1 MAISSKKISG
11 FRELTKLNG
20 EEYLMVA
27 FNNRSYKVKT
37 SLFTSDIIE
46 SIEQS
51 VVKGDGASSP
61 IKIKT
66 RAGEQYTFY
75 VKNGQKG
82 SEGDPGEDGKKGQT
96 GNAGIAL
103 YNTDFDDR
111 ILNTLDGTDG
121 EGNDLSNDELTSYA
135 LSAMQGTV
143 LNDKLELLA
152 EEYLS
157 QEEYDIRVNMNQIY
171 PNVKYFI
178 ISDES
183 IEEEIPEE
191 SGE

>member
-11 FRELTKLNG
+11 FRELSELSG
-20 EEYLMVA
+20 DEYLMVA

-51 VVKGDGASSP
+51 VVKGDEAVSP

-66 RAGEQYTFY
+66 KAGDEYTFY
-75 VKNGQKG
+75 VKNGRKG
-82 SEGDPGEDGKKGQT
+82 STGDTGKQGAKGET
-96 GNAGIAL
+96 GNTGIAL
-103 YNTDFDDR
+103 YNTDFEDR
-111 ILNTLDGTDG
+111 ILDTLDGTDG
-121 EGNDLSNDELTSYA
+121 EGNDLTNDELTSYA

-178 ISDES
+178 ISDED
-183 IEEEIPEE
+183 ITPEEENVQP
-191 SGE
+191 

>member
-11 FRELTKLNG
+11 FRELTELSG
-20 EEYLMVA
+20 DEYIMVA

-51 VVKGDGASSP
+51 IERGDGASSP

-66 RAGEQYTFY
+66 KAGDEY
-75 VKNGQKG
+75 VFSVRNGLKG
-82 SEGDPGEDGKKGQT
+82 STGDTGKQGKKGET
-96 GNAGIAL
+96 GNTGIAL

-111 ILNTLDGTDG
+111 ILDTLDGTDG
-121 EGNDLSNDELTSYA
+121 EGNNLSNDELTSYA
-135 LSAMQGTV
+135 LSAKQGTV
-143 LNDKLELLA
+143 LNNKLELLA

-157 QEEYDIRVNMNQIY
+157 QEEYDARVSNNQIY

-178 ISDES
+178 IS
-183 IEEEIPEE
+183 EE
-191 SGE
+191 